1 MTFLKK
7 LGAVVLK
14 VIGLWSGIAPII
26 QGVLPQGGGAAA
38 AEDKLAKLFN
48 LIITVEQTFTAAF
61 GADAGRGSEKL
72 RAAQPFVAQLI
83 QQADL
88 LAGKKP
94 KDEAL
99 FQAASTQL
107 TGALADILNS
117 YGE

>member
-1 MTFLKK
+1 MKK
-7 LGAVVLK
+7 
-14 VIGLWSGIAPII
+14 
-26 QGVLPQGGGAAA
+26 
-38 AEDKLAKLFN
+38 
-48 LIITVEQTFTAAF
+48 
-61 GADAGRGSEKL
+61 GSDKL

-83 QQADL
+83 QQTDL

-99 FQAASTQL
+99 FQTATAQL